1 MIEGVEV
8 LSAYDTYISEFNLL
22 SAFYG
27 FIIVGTI
34 GSIIYAANLDKI
46 NNETENI
53 YKVSSIILSSLFAGV
68 LVGRFIFPSKT
79 MIQEYKVTVSDDVSL
94 NEFIEK
100 YEIIDIEGKIYT
112 IREKDKE

>member
-1 MIEGVEV
+1 MIEGIEV
-8 LSAYDTYISEFNLL
+8 LSSYEVSCISEFNLL

-27 FIIVGTI
+27 FIIVGVI
-34 GSIIYAANLDKI
+34 GSIIYAAIISKI
-46 NNETENI
+46 NKSDSISFIIFIITTSLIVGVVAGYLNFPLET
-53 YKVSSIILSSLFAGV
+53 
-68 LVGRFIFPSKT
+68 
-79 MIQEYKVTVSDDVSL
+79 IQEYKVTVSDDVSL